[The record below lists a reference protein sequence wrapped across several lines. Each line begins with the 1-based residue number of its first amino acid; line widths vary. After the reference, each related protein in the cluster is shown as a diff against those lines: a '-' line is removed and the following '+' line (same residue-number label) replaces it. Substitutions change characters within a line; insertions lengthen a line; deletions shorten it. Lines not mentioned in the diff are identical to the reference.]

1 MIVFTFALH
10 GTHPT
15 VGVALA
21 SSHTSLLPTSISY
34 QTSQYHFVGLE
45 RRSGECEREFYLE
58 RGYVVVVREEETLNF
73 RPYITDYVRGGA
85 PVPALCTYIGLRT
98 FDAPAFAMISV

>member
-15 VGVALA
+15 VSVALA

-34 QTSQYHFVGLE
+34 QTSQHHFVGLE
-45 RRSGECEREFYLE
+45 RRSGEREREFYLE
-58 RGYVVVVREEETLNF
+58 RGHVVLAC
-73 RPYITDYVRGGA
+73 VRGKTESDDGRHDYLLSA
-85 PVPALCTYIGLRT
+85 VA
-98 FDAPAFAMISV
+98 AFKGKDRKQRVGHRS